1 MVRVNILI
9 AGVGGQ
15 GIITMGKMISN
26 AASIEGVKV
35 MVAETH
41 GLAQRGGAV
50 NIHVRLG
57 NVYYPLIPKGGA
69 DYIVGLEASEALR
82 NLEYSNEGT
91 VFVINKLSIRP
102 VLPKVKAMNVEEVL
116 SIIKGRKHYLLD
128 AKSLADQAGNSKT
141 MNSVLLGFLYGI
153 GAFRGLIREK
163 SFEESLK
170 SEENRRAFKLGLNE
184 AIKLVTLL

>member
-116 SIIKGRKHYLLD
+116 SIYQREETLFIRRKVF
-128 AKSLADQAGNSKT
+128 S
-141 MNSVLLGFLYGI
+141 
-153 GAFRGLIREK
+153 
-163 SFEESLK
+163 
-170 SEENRRAFKLGLNE
+170 
-184 AIKLVTLL
+184 